1 MSYGFGIGKSILLGV
16 CVGII
21 VPIVFLFA
29 FRAGAEKEREYT
41 KNGVLTPC
49 VVDSILTVG
58 GKQQVYVVYRDA
70 AGKSVKAKAVLNKKV
85 TIGQTVE
92 AYVLSSKPDE
102 VYHPGSPIFK
112 WILYAII
119 AIAAIG
125 AWIPLVLSIRQKGI
139 DKLAR
144 QVREMNKD
152 NNNNDFI

>member
-1 MSYGFGIGKSILLGV
+1 MSNGFGIGKSILLGV

-21 VPIVFLFA
+21 VPIIFLFA
-29 FRAGAEKEREYT
+29 FSAGAAKEKEYT
-41 KNGVLTPC
+41 EKGVLTPC
-49 VVDSILTVG
+49 VVDTILTVG
-58 GKQQVYVVYRDA
+58 GKQQVMVVYKDA
-70 AGKSVKAKAVLNKKV
+70 AGNSVKAKAVLNKKV

-119 AIAAIG
+119 AVVAIG

-152 NNNNDFI
+152 NNNDFI